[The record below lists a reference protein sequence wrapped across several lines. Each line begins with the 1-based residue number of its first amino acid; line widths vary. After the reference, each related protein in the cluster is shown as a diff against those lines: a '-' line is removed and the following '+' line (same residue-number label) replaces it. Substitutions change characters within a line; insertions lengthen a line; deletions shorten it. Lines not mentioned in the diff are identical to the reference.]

1 MAIRTRRIG
10 IIGYEHVQGLDLNG
24 PLDVFTGANMIS
36 GRSTPPYEPVVLGV
50 KRGAFRAESGAVFL
64 PHELLENSGALD
76 TLIIPGG
83 RGMREIAPMRAK
95 VVQWLKQNAH
105 RVRRIA
111 SVCTGFY
118 ALAES
123 QLLDGRRATTHWRF
137 ADDAVARWPN
147 IKLDANAIFVKD
159 GKLYTS
165 AGITA
170 GIDLS
175 LAMVEED
182 LGNEVALAISRDLVV
197 YLKRSGGQ
205 LQYSEPLRHQTHATS
220 DFSEIVAWILDNL
233 DGDLSVETLADR
245 MNLST
250 RHFNRKFKTV
260 FGATPADFIETLR
273 LDEARW
279 LLANNDVAIEE
290 LATSVGYSGGDV
302 FRRAFER
309 RFGVV
314 PSEYR
319 ARFCG
324 YRETAAPLPRLKRRT
339 DNIMT
344 L

>member
-1 MAIRTRRIG
+1 MPQT
-10 IIGYEHVQGLDLNG
+10 
-24 PLDVFTGANMIS
+24 
-36 GRSTPPYEPVVLGV
+36 
-50 KRGAFRAESGAVFL
+50 
-64 PHELLENSGALD
+64 
-76 TLIIPGG
+76 
-83 RGMREIAPMRAK
+83 RAK
-95 VVQWLKQNAH
+95 IARWLQDNVH

-111 SVCTGFY
+111 SICTGLY

-123 QLLDGRRATTHWRF
+123 KLLDGRRATTHWKF
-137 ADDAVARWPN
+137 AQDATARWPS
-147 IKLDANAIFVKD
+147 IDIDPNAIFVKD
-159 GKLYTS
+159 GKFYTS

-182 LGNEVALAISRDLVV
+182 LGNEIALAVARDLVV

-205 LQYSEPLRHQTHATS
+205 LQYSEPLRHQTHASS
-220 DFSEIVAWILDNL
+220 DFSDMVGWMLDNL
-233 DGDLSVETLADR
+233 DGDLSVETLAER

-250 RHFNRKFKTV
+250 RHFNRKFKAV
-260 FGATPADFIETLR
+260 FGSTPADFVEALR

-279 LLANNDVAIEE
+279 LLANNDVAIEN

-324 YRETAAPLPRLKRRT
+324 
-339 DNIMT
+339 
-344 L
+344 